1 VLALVVAPN
10 ALLPLAQTQE
20 RTANVVKQLLLG
32 AKQDRTA
39 KDVEQLLL
47 DIEQDRIADRDRAL

>member
-1 VLALVVAPN
+1 VLALVVAPTV
-10 ALLPLAQTQE
+10 LLLLGHTQE

-47 DIEQDRIADRDRAL
+47 DIEQDRIAARDRAL